1 MKLIEKLKKIAMN
14 KTFIAW
20 FILVVIG
27 AGIFIYYLNN
37 HKNFTIDN
45 TLPDTL
51 VVDSNYKVK
60 KINPIEFKESFN
72 PHIYGDNV
80 LYEIKDDSLPAK
92 YSFVL
97 YNINSKKTKTTKL
110 KDSYFDVKLSGNY
123 AVLSKL
129 EQPNSDTYFIFL
141 YDIQKDIIIKIG
153 DTRNSPE
160 VLISGNYVY
169 WMGNKQEDILKRYDI
184 RTKETKNYDIPYLWR
199 DAHGSKVVY
208 LESLENKGYL
218 TTGDSNRLVLYDTD
232 TNTTLNLPEDKS
244 MKNYIK
250 LSDDYVVWISDPWGN
265 MKDGVTYSNPK
276 IKYYSI
282 ASGIVKDASVS
293 PKASI
298 FDLSIDGNIL
308 VYFSNDKTNSGNC
321 LYTYNIIEEKENKI
335 LCDKNINGISD
346 SINIDKNVVFD
357 INRED
362 DFKNQLSDVFLLELK

>member
-1 MKLIEKLKKIAMN
+1 MKLIEKLKKLVKN

-27 AGIFIYYLNN
+27 AGIFIYSLSN

-51 VVDSNYKVK
+51 VVDSSYKVR

-72 PHIYGDNV
+72 PHIYGDYV
-80 LYEIKDDSLPAK
+80 LYEKEDDSLHSLR
-92 YSFVL
+92 SFVL
-97 YNINSKKTKTTKL
+97 YNIVTKKTKTTKL
-110 KDSYFDVKLSGNY
+110 NSSYRDIKMSGNY

-129 EQPNSDTYFIFL
+129 EDPNSDTYLIFL
-141 YDIQKDIIIKIG
+141 YDIQKDTITKIG

-169 WMGNKQEDILKRYDI
+169 WMGNKQEEILKRYDI
-184 RTKETKNYDIPYLWR
+184 GTKETKNYNIPYLWR

-208 LESLENKGYL
+208 LEPLENKGYL
-218 TTGDSNRLVLYDTD
+218 TTGDSNRLVVYDTD
-232 TNTTLNLPEDKS
+232 SNTTLNLPEDKS

-250 LSDDYVVWISDPWGN
+250 LSDKYVIWISDPW
-265 MKDGVTYSNPK
+265 DGNPK

-282 ASGIVKDASVS
+282 SYGEVKDALIS
-293 PKASI
+293 PKTSI

-308 VYFSNDKTNSGNC
+308 VYFSNDNTNNGNC
-321 LYTYNIIEEKENKI
+321 LYTYNIIEEKENEI